1 MKTELTNTTLVDCLV
16 VAKGLPQSEIDQI
29 EAFSG
34 RPFSVEEIAM
44 TLMGAGAL
52 RWTVIETATREPLV
66 VGGFVQVGPARWQTF
81 FLANQRAWDEH
92 GSEVTKHAAEMLKKV
107 FEDQEY
113 ARIETFCLA
122 GRQLACDW
130 YEKIGLSYESTMKG
144 YGANGESAV
153 LYTLVKGAK
162 D

>member
-1 MKTELTNTTLVDCLV
+1 MKTELTHTTLVDCLV
-16 VAKGLPQSEIDQI
+16 VGKGLPQSEIDQI

-44 TLMGAGAL
+44 TLMGTGTL
-52 RWTVIETATREPLV
+52 KWTVIETATREPLV

-81 FLANQRAWDEH
+81 FLATQRAWDEH
-92 GSEVTKHAAEMLKKV
+92 GVEITKHSAEMLKKV
-107 FEDQEY
+107 FAEHEN

-122 GRQLACDW
+122 GRQQACDW
-130 YEKIGLSYESTMKG
+130 YEKIGLTYESTLKG
-144 YGANGESAV
+144 YGAHGESAV
-153 LYTLVKGAK
+153 LYTLIKGAK